1 MDEQMNNNGYQYQ
14 PNPSPMPNPNKDGI
28 AIAVFVLGIVS
39 ICFCC
44 IAWGVISLA
53 CAIVSLVLYSRSK
66 TMFSPQKKGM
76 ATAGFITSIIGCVLG
91 YFVALN
97 QMNQLSD
104 PEYIAFWTSQNMSV
118 PEPLGFTRSILSFG
132 LLFAGI
138 PTGLIFYSGLVKKWL
153 TPIAPKIIIG
163 FVTFP
168 IYTLAGVI
176 GSIPFIIY
184 KGIFLFKN
192 NRCK

>member
-1 MDEQMNNNGYQYQ
+1 
-14 PNPSPMPNPNKDGI
+14 
-28 AIAVFVLGIVS
+28 
-39 ICFCC
+39 
-44 IAWGVISLA
+44 
-53 CAIVSLVLYSRSK
+53 
-66 TMFSPQKKGM
+66 
-76 ATAGFITSIIGCVLG
+76 
-91 YFVALN
+91 
-97 QMNQLSD
+97 MNQLSD

-192 NRCK
+192 NRCKWQRAFQE

>member
-1 MDEQMNNNGYQYQ
+1 MKKELKQ
-14 PNPSPMPNPNKDGI
+14 I
-28 AIAVFVLGIVS
+28 LL
-39 ICFCC
+39 ICLF
-44 IAWGVISLA
+44 L
-53 CAIVSLVLYSRSK
+53 
-66 TMFSPQKKGM
+66 
-76 ATAGFITSIIGCVLG
+76 IIGCVLG

-153 TPIAPKIIIG
+153 TPIAPKI
-163 FVTFP
+163 
-168 IYTLAGVI
+168 L
-176 GSIPFIIY
+176 
-184 KGIFLFKN
+184 KL
-192 NRCK
+192 

>member
-14 PNPSPMPNPNKDGI
+14 PNPSPMPNQNKDGI

-39 ICFCC
+39 ICLCC

-91 YFVALN
+91 AIVLAACVVAFCT
-97 QMNQLSD
+97 
-104 PEYIAFWTSQNMSV
+104 AASV
-118 PEPLGFTRSILSFG
+118 
-132 LLFAGI
+132 
-138 PTGLIFYSGLVKKWL
+138 YS
-153 TPIAPKIIIG
+153 
-163 FVTFP
+163 
-168 IYTLAGVI
+168 
-176 GSIPFIIY
+176 IY
-184 KGIFLFKN
+184 KMFL
-192 NRCK
+192 